1 MKISVAIAKKG
12 SYAAIGI
19 YNMNLSG
26 AWKKRDVINMAWKCA
41 ADDGLLASGDDMADF
56 DFHINA

>member
-12 SYAAIGI
+12 SRAAIGI
-19 YNMNLSG
+19 YNMNLLG
-26 AWKKRDVINMAWKCA
+26 AWGKRDVINMAWRCA
-41 ADDGLLASGDDMADF
+41 VDDGLLASGDDMADF